1 MGALKIGL
9 FGVAGLALTLGG
21 CQTPHGGPVVR
32 TAAAC
37 QDQAVQIYFEPGS
50 ADVTPE
56 GRAVLSAAAAAAKP
70 CVVNKVS
77 VMGLADAAGDP
88 LANLELSKRRAQ
100 SVTTAL
106 AATGLPA
113 AEFDLTAAGQAGAVN
128 ARGDARLL
136 RRRADVILH
145 LAPR

>member
-1 MGALKIGL
+1 MDALKIGL
-9 FGVAGLALTLGG
+9 LGTVGVALALGG
-21 CQTPHGGPVVR
+21 CQTLQGGQVVR
-32 TAAAC
+32 APAAC
-37 QDQAVQIYFEPGS
+37 QDQAVRIYFEPDS

-56 GRAVLSAAAAAAKP
+56 GRAVLAAAAAAAKP
-70 CVVNKVS
+70 CVVKKVS

-88 LANLELSKRRAQ
+88 AASLELSKRRAQ

-113 AEFDLTAAGQAGAVN
+113 ADFDLSAAGQAGAVN
-128 ARGDARLL
+128 AHGDARLL

-145 LAPR
+145 LAPK